1 MRDAD
6 VRASV
11 IGMLR
16 EQHRGDDATRIVEEM
31 GIWSGSARIDVAV
44 INGELT
50 GYELKSDR
58 DTLGRLPAQVKLYG
72 RVFDRVVLVVGRKHA
87 TAAQRV
93 VPKWWGITIANLGP
107 AGVDLAPHRA
117 PKLNPKI
124 DAYLL
129 AKLLWR
135 EEALAALTAAGLA
148 RGWRT
153 RSVDALHRRLAAE
166 LPLSSLSNN
175 VRSALKARA
184 AWLGQPVSDER
195 NMATCA
201 NADPCSATP
210 DSR

>member
-107 AGVDLAPHRA
+107 AGSILRP
-117 PKLNPKI
+117 I
-124 DAYLL
+124 
-129 AKLLWR
+129 
-135 EEALAALTAAGLA
+135 A
-148 RGWRT
+148 RQ
-153 RSVDALHRRLAAE
+153 
-166 LPLSSLSNN
+166 N
-175 VRSALKARA
+175 
-184 AWLGQPVSDER
+184 
-195 NMATCA
+195 
-201 NADPCSATP
+201 
-210 DSR
+210 